1 MSKSQV
7 NSMVEQSV
15 HQKATDYDVIIAGG
29 GWAGLTLARQLK
41 RESKDVRILILEAA
55 TEFMPKVGEATV
67 EITGHYFLK
76 KLGLA
81 NYMYRRQLP
90 KNGLRFF
97 YDTPTHD
104 LEIEQMSEHGTTS
117 IPPHPAFQLDRARL
131 EKDLAKMNLDD
142 GIDILFGAKV
152 TEVETS
158 EFDTPHNIGY
168 LFLEDLTHR
177 SCRWFV
183 DATGR
188 KSLLARKFGLHSKDR
203 VPLNGSTWGRFKNVA
218 DFDSSGSA
226 EWRNRAYGRFLST
239 NHFSGKGYW
248 IWFIPLSGGHTSV
261 GVVYEREHLDKPPRK
276 EKEFLEFLNS
286 HKAISELLKDAE
298 LVDIHAWGKL
308 AYRADKFISDN
319 RWATTGFAA
328 MFLDPLFSG
337 GGDMIAIMNDLI
349 CQQILKDLKTED
361 RTEAQNVLSTQAAT
375 SNMVAKEFYQ
385 SLYSHIANIYP
396 VLDCGQLCSPLLGY
410 STAAYFVEAAWDYMA
425 GNFSDLEYWKR
436 KDYLRRG
443 YLALELMLQRQTLST
458 INELGERG
466 EYHVKNNTGFF
477 DSGAE
482 YYKYFVYLMGQQ
494 GRDGWR
500 IELRTKLWTE
510 TFLKITGIKLGLENF
525 ASRRVVQ
532 EVLNF
537 AEILNQPTL
546 GKCELSELLEK
557 LSQKLSEELS
567 QLVEK
572 PVVATVTEKSFQN
585 GEVEFDN
592 ELIDNSELASIK
604 AKASRI
610 WNQTQE
616 YIAMPSMVP
625 VFLAFARN
633 QPEDIM
639 DCVIDQR
646 VAQQ

>member
-1 MSKSQV
+1 MS
-7 NSMVEQSV
+7 QSTLNNEELYSL
-15 HQKATDYDVIIAGG
+15 QKATDYDVIIAGG

-41 RESKDVRILILEAA
+41 RENKEIRILVLEAA
-55 TEFMPKVGEATV
+55 TEFTPKVGEATV

-97 YDTPTHD
+97 YDTPDHD
-104 LEIEQMSEHGTTS
+104 LEIDQMSEHGTTS

-131 EKDLAKMNLDD
+131 EEDLAEMNLSD
-142 GIDILFGAKV
+142 GVEILFGAKV
-152 TEVETS
+152 TQIETN
-158 EFDTPHNIGY
+158 EYDTPHNIGY
-168 LFLEDLTHR
+168 LFREDLTHR
-177 SCRWFV
+177 SCRWFI

-188 KSLLARKFGLHSKDR
+188 KSLLARKFALHSKER

-218 DFDSSGSA
+218 DFDSLGSS
-226 EWRNRAYGRFLST
+226 EWRERAYGRFLST

-261 GVVYEREHLDKPPRK
+261 GVVYEREQMDKPPRK
-276 EKEFLEFLNS
+276 ENEFLEFLNS
-286 HKAISELLKDAE
+286 HKAISELLKEAE

-308 AYRADKFISDN
+308 AYRADEFISDN

-337 GGDMIAIMNDLI
+337 GGDMIAIVNDLI
-349 CQQILKDLKTED
+349 CQQVLKDLEAENRK
-361 RTEAQNVLSTQAAT
+361 EAQKILTQEACT
-375 SNMVAKEFYQ
+375 SNLVAKEFYQ
-385 SLYSHIANIYP
+385 GLYSHIANIYP

-443 YLALELMLQRQTLST
+443 YLALELMLQRQTLSA
-458 INELGERG
+458 IGELNRRR
-466 EYHVKNNTGFF
+466 EYHSKNDVGFF
-477 DSGAE
+477 DSGAD
-482 YYKYFVYLMGQQ
+482 YYKYFVYLMGEQ

-510 TFLKITGIKLGLENF
+510 TFLKVTGIKLGLENF
-525 ASRRVVQ
+525 ANRRIVQ

-537 AEILNQPTL
+537 AEILNQPLL
-546 GKCELSELLEK
+546 GENELSTLLEK
-557 LSQKLSEELS
+557 LSQKLSDELT
-567 QLVEK
+567 QLIER
-572 PVVATVTEKSFQN
+572 PIVATVTEESFQS
-585 GEVEFDN
+585 GEVKFE
-592 ELIDNSELASIK
+592 SESANDSDLASIK
-604 AKASRI
+604 AKASKL

-646 VAQQ
+646 VTQ